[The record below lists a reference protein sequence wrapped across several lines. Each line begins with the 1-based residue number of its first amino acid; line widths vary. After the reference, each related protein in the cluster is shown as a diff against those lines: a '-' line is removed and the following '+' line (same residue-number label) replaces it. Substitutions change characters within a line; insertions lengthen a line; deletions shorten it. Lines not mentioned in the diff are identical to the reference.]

1 MPLYKTTPEDIINKS
16 IFVFRTN
23 GYYRTTMNDL
33 AQATGLTKGA
43 FYHHF
48 TNKED
53 VMKKSLEANSL
64 WFENKIFS
72 IAYDDT
78 LSPKKRLVKMAD
90 VLFTAFT
97 KHKGGCF
104 FANTILETAH
114 VEDTFLVEIDAFFT
128 LFEKALANIYK
139 KKYKGEALKDL
150 TQQII
155 ADIEGTIIMMQ
166 VKKDQNLLKK
176 AFERAINKL

>member
-78 LSPKKRLVKMAD
+78 LRWQMCFLLPSQNIKAVVFLPIRFWKQHTLKI
-90 VLFTAFT
+90 LF
-97 KHKGGCF
+97 
-104 FANTILETAH
+104 
-114 VEDTFLVEIDAFFT
+114 
-128 LFEKALANIYK
+128 
-139 KKYKGEALKDL
+139 
-150 TQQII
+150 
-155 ADIEGTIIMMQ
+155 
-166 VKKDQNLLKK
+166 
-176 AFERAINKL
+176 